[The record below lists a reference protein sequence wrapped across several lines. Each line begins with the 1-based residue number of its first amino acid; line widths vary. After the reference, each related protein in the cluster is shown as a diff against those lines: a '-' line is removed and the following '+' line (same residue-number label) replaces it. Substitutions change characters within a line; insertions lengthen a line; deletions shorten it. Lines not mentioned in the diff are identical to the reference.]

1 MAIPIYNPQVA
12 PPHKPSRRGI
22 AGAEARAAG
31 QLAAGVEQ
39 IGTTFAGKLF
49 DLANTNQINESMV
62 TARQRFRSFWGEL
75 QRDPDYARYGEKFEN
90 FFSDLREEVEKT
102 AKLPRARREAEI
114 QLKNLRQDWID
125 AISKFSDER
134 TIEHTRTVRLQGINQ
149 GIRDLDIDRVLAQL
163 RESAQA
169 MEFTAPDQV
178 KIEDT
183 AIPEV
188 IEAKTMAFARILGDQ
203 GMLWLMSE
211 EAEKAYEVQ
220 VSPEKH
226 YFLDPEKRQQMA
238 IQLGN
243 ELTNRRKAEETADW
257 NRKRL
262 VLDFAQDEI
271 ISGRLTNVD
280 QLEGQ
285 DYQEQFQQKHGR
297 DMGLMPEDREKIR
310 QILANR
316 AEAAEKDRE
325 AYSNDLLG
333 VVDDALKVGDTA
345 TASVTLQELIEGG
358 YAIDR
363 MGRMDPDIR
372 RRREQLQR
380 LVEGGEITDFDR
392 ESNRL
397 WGRLRDQRLSG
408 MREELGAFLEQFP
421 TKEGREEHKQLLN
434 ELQQAEQQVEARA
447 AKGRTKSN
455 EQLQAEYYTY
465 FSGIID
471 NPNITTTELT
481 RLEQWR
487 YRNYPRNERNKELPG
502 IEQTTFQQMGQLI
515 NNKREELGKATD
527 LRREQLKMAEDRIR
541 IFYEP
546 QIKEL
551 EKNTRKRPT
560 QELFRLMGERDR
572 MLLTLQSAAKDP
584 KTDLLQQAMILL
596 AEPKRGRVKGLLKAL
611 DIREPAATPAA
622 AAPENEQQLRQRFRD
637 AKGEPI
643 KIDRVNGKPAFF
655 DGHYWWIF
663 EEQVWKFWDG
673 KKWAIDTKSLMK

>member
-31 QLAAGVEQ
+31 QLAAEVEQ